1 MAVYC
6 FFFHCI
12 SIWLSFT
19 EFYRVLPS
27 LSSYF
32 WQFFWWFSG
41 WLATREIPRFKKK
54 KTKKKEK
61 ESEKQQ
67 KKKKKSKEKGK
78 AIGGGGGQWASRDR
92 WRRRS
97 INQRGQSLAAVAE
110 QSNHSLPPNHNN
122 RNNRNNHNNKT
133 PTGDGESIF
142 RTTVIPFFIHF
153 SCSRSDRFLS
163 IKTKKK

>member
-54 KTKKKEK
+54 KRQKKRKKNPKNNKKKRRKAKKREK
-61 ESEKQQ
+61 
-67 KKKKKSKEKGK
+67 
-78 AIGGGGGQWASRDR
+78 R
-92 WRRRS
+92 
-97 INQRGQSLAAVAE
+97 LAAAAANERRAIDDADAPLISAANHWPQWPTNQIIHCRPTTTTATTATTTTTKRRQGMVNLFLE
-110 QSNHSLPPNHNN
+110 Q
-122 RNNRNNHNNKT
+122 R
-133 PTGDGESIF
+133 
-142 RTTVIPFFIHF
+142 
-153 SCSRSDRFLS
+153 
-163 IKTKKK
+163 